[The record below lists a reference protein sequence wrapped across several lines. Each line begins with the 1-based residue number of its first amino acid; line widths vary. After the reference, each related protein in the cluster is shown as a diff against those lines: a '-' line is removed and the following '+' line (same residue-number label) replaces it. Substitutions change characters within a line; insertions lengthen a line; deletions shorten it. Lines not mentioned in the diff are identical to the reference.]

1 VAFIKNSCGA
11 LQQPPMSSE
20 KVCAQVCLPN
30 PSSRRATTRALK
42 KIGVSENLAVG
53 VDSDGGGAGSA
64 AATATAVGLG
74 FDVGT
79 SGMAGEMMGSIYR
92 SLKALQNK
100 SRERHLY

>member
-1 VAFIKNSCGA
+1 
-11 LQQPPMSSE
+11 
-20 KVCAQVCLPN
+20 
-30 PSSRRATTRALK
+30 LK